1 MGVLGQ
7 DAGKLASQGAEQ
19 SGAGADSERFVT
31 VYVDAKIVGA
41 HDAALAKNAFVG
53 YYVELSGEHKEK
65 PVEAYESDDAEIH
78 AILFAVEDLKQ
89 KLGSLR
95 IICDHQSVVSEAN
108 RVAVKNPSPLLVRL
122 RDVMRENETNIRLVA
137 IQYNLAH
144 GTLTEYVNSRKSQ

>member
-1 MGVLGQ
+1 MGVPGQ
-7 DAGKLASQGAEQ
+7 DAGKLASE
-19 SGAGADSERFVT
+19 GAGQSDDSADSERFVT

-53 YYVELSGEHKEK
+53 YYVERSGEHKEK

-78 AILFAVEDLKQ
+78 AILFAIEELKQ
-89 KLGSLR
+89 RFRSLR

-108 RVAVKNPSPLLVRL
+108 RVTVKNPSPLLVRL
-122 RDVMRENETNIRLVA
+122 REVMRDNETAVRLVA

-144 GTLTEYVNSRKSQ
+144 GTLTEYVNSRKSR